1 MSALKPFLSRGLQ
14 QTIDE
19 TEIKDGKILFAIDS
33 ARLFMDTKNGRIEI
47 TDVVKGLKYSEI
59 LALKSPL
66 PKLYLSSD
74 SHQLLLYDFKEEE
87 WIVYSGGIAPEKAVV
102 DLRFEENGDIVL
114 TNNTTWD
121 GEHTSLKQ
129 TIAALVS
136 AGGGG
141 TTVEH
146 LTQAQYDDL
155 TPEQKSDTT
164 KLYWVD

>member
-14 QTIDE
+14 KTIDE

-47 TDVVKGLKYSEI
+47 TDIVKGLKYSEI

-114 TNNTTWD
+114 IYGD
-121 GEHTSLKQ
+121 GNEK
-129 TIAALVS
+129 TIANNIIQIIHS
-136 AGGGG
+136 IN
-141 TTVEH
+141 
-146 LTQAQYDDL
+146 DIRKII
-155 TPEQKSDTT
+155 PKMMT
-164 KLYWVD
+164 KHSIVR